1 MKNWIPICF
10 LGISILLMSLTNS
23 SPVALSTGTADSL
36 SEYVGTYK
44 MKDNGYFSAFKIT
57 LKEGALFGEADEN
70 GANKLLKQ
78 DKPDTFKSTSQ
89 YGSIITF
96 KRNPE
101 TKKVTGLSLLIQDT
115 EMLADKQ

>member
-1 MKNWIPICF
+1 MKKWIPICF
-10 LGISILLMSLTNS
+10 LGMSILLMSLTGS
-23 SPVALSTGTADSL
+23 SPVAHSSGTADSL
-36 SEYVGTYK
+36 SEYAGTYK
-44 MKDNGYFSAFKIT
+44 MKDNGYFSVFKIT
-57 LKEGALFGEADEN
+57 LKEGALYGEADEN

-96 KRNPE
+96 KRNPD

>member
-1 MKNWIPICF
+1 MKKLIPILF
-10 LGISILLMSLTNS
+10 LGVSVLLMSLTHS
-23 SPVALSTGTADSL
+23 APSVRSTTSADSL

-44 MKDNGYFSAFKIT
+44 MKDNSYFSAYKIT

>member
-1 MKNWIPICF
+1 MKKWIPICF
-10 LGISILLMSLTNS
+10 LGISILLMSLTDS
-23 SPVALSTGTADSL
+23 SPVALSSGTADSL

-44 MKDNGYFSAFKIT
+44 MKDNGYFSAYKIT
-57 LKEGALFGEADEN
+57 LKEGALYGEADEN

-96 KRNPE
+96 KRNPD
-101 TKKVTGLSLLIQDT
+101 TKKVAGLSLLIQDT

>member
-1 MKNWIPICF
+1 MKKWIPF
-10 LGISILLMSLTNS
+10 LCLGVSILLMSLTVPS
-23 SPVALSTGTADSL
+23 FAPADEPL
-36 SEYVGTYK
+36 SEYVGNYK
-44 MKDNGYFSAFKIT
+44 MKDNGYFSVYKIT

-70 GANKLLKQ
+70 GPNKLLKQ

-101 TKKVTGLSLLIQDT
+101 TKKIAGLSLLIQDT
-115 EMLADKQ
+115 EMNADKQ

>member
-1 MKNWIPICF
+1 MKNRISIYL
-10 LGISILLMSLTNS
+10 LGISILLMSMTGS
-23 SPVALSTGTADSL
+23 SPAVLPTSADDSL

-44 MKDNGYFSAFKIT
+44 MKENGYFSVFKIT
-57 LKEGALFGEADEN
+57 FKEGALFGEADEN

-78 DKPDTFKSTSQ
+78 EKPDTFKSTSQ

-96 KRNPE
+96 KRNTE
-101 TKKVTGLSLLIQDT
+101 SKKVVGLSLLIQET